1 MANVR
6 SEARLEVLLAVK
18 KKLAKACF
26 DDESL
31 PASHVEVLA
40 NLIGA
45 VDEAI
50 ISEVDV
56 MTKWARE

>member
-26 DDESL
+26 DDERL
-31 PASHVEVLA
+31 QASHEEVLA

-56 MTKWARE
+56 MTKWARG

>member
-18 KKLAKACF
+18 KKLAMAWF
-26 DDESL
+26 DDDSL
-31 PASHVEVLA
+31 PASHVEALA

-56 MTKWARE
+56 MTKWARG

>member
-18 KKLAKACF
+18 KLAKACF

-31 PASHVEVLA
+31 PAAHVEVLA

-50 ISEVDV
+50 VSEVDV
-56 MTKWARE
+56 MTRWAR

>member
-6 SEARLEVLLAVK
+6 SEARL
-18 KKLAKACF
+18 
-26 DDESL
+26 
-31 PASHVEVLA
+31 EVLA

-56 MTKWARE
+56 MTKWARG